1 MGGFGASG
9 SGGQGFAIRLEADGD
24 TKLGN
29 SDGDLHQVTGTLQL
43 NENVFVLANGRLG
56 IGTDAPDYKLDVA
69 GNIGINQ
76 HIYHNGDAN
85 TKINFTDDRVQI
97 EAGGL
102 ALIGAHKK
110 ASAPHQVTINNGSNN
125 VDFVVKDND
134 NNQIISTDASTS
146 RLGILTDAPS
156 VTLDVAGDVNFD
168 GGAVFNESSADKDFR
183 VESNNADHMF
193 FIDGSSNRI
202 GVGTSGP
209 QHTIDIQER
218 TGVEAVIRL
227 QGTADVGIRLAADS
241 DNSGEN
247 DNPYIDWYQDGQ
259 NSNSRANR
267 LSTIAMEGDASNTF
281 TGSIANALFLST
293 FCPNAQSSSLRPFQ
307 IATDSS
313 NNGFR
318 NRLTIEGANGHIG
331 IGKNNPDVELDV
343 NGEIRGTVVSS
354 SAGATFLG
362 DVITKDI
369 KASGSITVAG
379 TAITSTPAELN
390 LLDASVTSEASD
402 GVWAVVERVAKI
414 TVDSN
419 DYARSAGP
427 VSLGVTI
434 PDNAILT
441 KYVFDCT
448 QTFAA
453 GDDGSE
459 AMAVVDLGL
468 YNASGKVFDFA
479 SQANIER
486 TGATSAPYVA
496 AVSEVSPLAAAS
508 TKLTE
513 ALTAKIHVFDD
524 GSGMLNSLDAGAL
537 DIYVYYIIGA

>member
-29 SDGDLHQVTGTLQL
+29 STGDLHQVTGTLQL

-259 NSNSRANR
+259 NSNSRNNR
-267 LSTIAMEGDASNTF
+267 LASIAMEGDAGATF

-318 NRLTIEGANGHIG
+318 NRLTIEGTNGYVGLHTAV
-331 IGKNNPDVELDV
+331 PTHPLE
-343 NGEIRGTVVSS
+343 VSGN
-354 SAGATFLG
+354 A
-362 DVITKDI
+362 K
-369 KASGSITVAG
+369 VAG
-379 TAITSTPAELN
+379 TTTSQFYVTQVKEQDLGSGTSSTLSVASGTM
-390 LLDASVTSEASD
+390 LLDA
-402 GVWAVVERVAKI
+402 
-414 TVDSN
+414 DSINGIDMGGMEVHDLAFPRGN
-419 DYARSAGP
+419 DSGTRL
-427 VSLGVTI
+427 SLIIKTNTNNVFILPSGLISGTFDSLSPAAGVT
-434 PDNAILT
+434 AT
-441 KYVFDCT
+441 EYVWI
-448 QTFAA
+448 
-453 GDDGSE
+453 SE
-459 AMAVVDLGL
+459 GAH
-468 YNASGKVFDFA
+468 
-479 SQANIER
+479 QAWHQ
-486 TGATSAPYVA
+486 V
-496 AVSEVSPLAAAS
+496 
-508 TKLTE
+508 K
-513 ALTAKIHVFDD
+513 
-524 GSGMLNSLDAGAL
+524 
-537 DIYVYYIIGA
+537 

>member
-1 MGGFGASG
+1 MSAGFASSG
-9 SGGQGFAIRLEADGD
+9 SGGQGFAIKLEKDGD

-29 SDGDLHQVTGTLQL
+29 SDGDLHQVTGTLHL
-43 NENVFVLANGRLG
+43 NNNVFFLANGRVG
-56 IGTDAPDYKLDVA
+56 INTDSPAYKLGVA
-69 GNIGINQ
+69 GNVGINEY
-76 HIYHNGDAN
+76 IYHNGDAD
-85 TKINFTDDRVQI
+85 TFIRFQDDSINFQ
-97 EAGGL
+97 AGG
-102 ALIGAHKK
+102 A
-110 ASAPHQVTINNGSNN
+110 
-125 VDFVVKDND
+125 DFITLTETTQDEVV
-134 NNQIISTDASTS
+134 I
-146 RLGILTDAPS
+146 
-156 VTLDVAGDVNFD
+156 
-168 GGAVFNESSADKDFR
+168 NESSADIDFR
-183 VESNNADHMF
+183 VESNNATHMF
-193 FIDGSSNRI
+193 FIDGASNRI

-259 NSNSRANR
+259 NSNSRNNR
-267 LSTIAMEGDASNTF
+267 LASIAMEGDAGATF